1 MRSMRNCFSLEL
13 QSERT
18 SFASVS
24 YFETSRG
31 ELSYKSASIVVSR
44 VFATALS
51 VCSPIFDLA
60 SYRGSDSTA
69 GDIKYI
75 NVEEY
80 LKSL

>member
-44 VFATALS
+44 AFAVFG
-51 VCSPIFDLA
+51 
-60 SYRGSDSTA
+60 RE
-69 GDIKYI
+69 KYFPFRYFLDRPGKQFPGKTSMKNG
-75 NVEEY
+75 NVVN
-80 LKSL
+80 